1 MHNTLRSGSDVI
13 IRTDAWDKARHFYGT
28 VLGLA
33 RSHETETLVGYETG
47 AFRLYI
53 EKGSAHGPVFEFLV
67 PEVEPAKRV
76 LLLAGCSVVEEDASV
91 PRCYL
96 RDPFG
101 MVFNLRAGPVASRS

>member
-1 MHNTLRSGSDVI
+1 MQNTLRSGSDVV
-13 IRTDAWDKARHFYGT
+13 IRTEAWEKARHFYGEI
-28 VLGLA
+28 LGL
-33 RSHETETLVGYETG
+33 RVTHEGEALIGYDTG

-96 RDPFG
+96 RDPYG
-101 MVFNLRAGPVASRS
+101 MVFNLRAEGGQG

>member
-1 MHNTLRSGSDVI
+1 MQNTLRSGADVV

-28 VLGLA
+28 VLGLPL
-33 RSHETETLVGYETG
+33 SHEADALLGYDTG

-53 EKGSAHGPVFEFLV
+53 EKGRPHGPVFEFLV

-76 LLLAGCSVVEEDASV
+76 LLLAGCSVVEEDPSV

-101 MVFNLRAGPVASRS
+101 MVFNLRAEPAAAPR

>member
-1 MHNTLRSGSDVI
+1 MQNTLRTGPDVVL
-13 IRTDAWDKARHFYGT
+13 RTDAWDKAQHFYGS

-33 RSHETETLVGYETG
+33 MSHKGDALVGYETG

-53 EKGSAHGPVFEFLV
+53 EKGSAHGPVFEILV

-101 MVFNLRAGPVASRS
+101 LVFNLRAEPAR

>member
-1 MHNTLRSGSDVI
+1 MGYDTGS
-13 IRTDAWDKARHFYGT
+13 
-28 VLGLA
+28 
-33 RSHETETLVGYETG
+33 
-47 AFRLYI
+47 FRLHV

-101 MVFNLRAGPVASRS
+101 MVFNLRAKPA

>member
-1 MHNTLRSGSDVI
+1 MQNTLRSGADVI
-13 IRTDAWDKARHFYGT
+13 IRTDAWDKARHFYGSI
-28 VLGLA
+28 LGL
-33 RSHETETLVGYETG
+33 RVTQEGDSLVAYDTG
-47 AFRLYI
+47 AFRLHI

-96 RDPFG
+96 RDPYG
-101 MVFNLRAGPVASRS
+101 MVFNLRAEGSGS